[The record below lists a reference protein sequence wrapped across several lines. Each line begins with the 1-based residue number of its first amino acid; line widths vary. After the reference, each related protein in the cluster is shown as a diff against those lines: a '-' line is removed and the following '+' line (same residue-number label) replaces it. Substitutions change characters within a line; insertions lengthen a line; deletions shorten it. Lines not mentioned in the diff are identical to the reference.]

1 MRTKIRPA
9 LVLTVFRNEPFWR
22 MDLNVIHRCLDVPA
36 GFYDLGYGFRVER
49 PISGQQGWP
58 THHDIAKAVPAI
70 CTEPS
75 CKAHTR
81 TFDTPP
87 MEINMASKTAKT
99 AQEILMDDFQTLVS
113 DTERLLEHTATLAG
127 DQADE
132 LREQI
137 HESLLRARETLQ
149 LTQESLTER
158 GKAAVTA
165 TEDYVQANPWQS
177 VGIAAG
183 VGFLIGLLA
192 TRR

>member
-1 MRTKIRPA
+1 
-9 LVLTVFRNEPFWR
+9 
-22 MDLNVIHRCLDVPA
+22 
-36 GFYDLGYGFRVER
+36 
-49 PISGQQGWP
+49 
-58 THHDIAKAVPAI
+58 
-70 CTEPS
+70 
-75 CKAHTR
+75 
-81 TFDTPP
+81 
-87 MEINMASKTAKT
+87 MASKTAKT

-132 LREQI
+132 LRSQI

-149 LTQESLTER
+149 LTQDSLTER

-165 TEDYVQANPWQS
+165 TEDYVSANPWQS